1 MPRKDP
7 GMPYDLAP
15 MLKAR
20 FGQPDDCADLVNKY
34 GTYNIQPTSDTEN
47 LSRSSRR
54 AFLSNGSAWRSA
66 RRTLKTCNKANGRE
80 TRIASP
86 FFFSKIPETARGNG
100 LFPKKQKR
108 YIQVRQKSEWQNGE
122 IYCWYTN

>member
-47 LSRSSRR
+47 L
-54 AFLSNGSAWRSA
+54 FPL
-66 RRTLKTCNKANGRE
+66 
-80 TRIASP
+80 IAP
-86 FFFSKIPETARGNG
+86 GLPEQWKRMEVG
-100 LFPKKQKR
+100 KKNVENLQ
-108 YIQVRQKSEWQNGE
+108 
-122 IYCWYTN
+122 

>member
-34 GTYNIQPTSDTEN
+34 GTYNIQPTADTEN
-47 LSRSSRR
+47 V
-54 AFLSNGSAWRSA
+54 FPM
-66 RRTLKTCNKANGRE
+66 
-80 TRIASP
+80 IAQ
-86 FFFSKIPETARGNG
+86 G
-100 LFPKKQKR
+100 LPKKWR
-108 YIQVRQKSEWQNGE
+108 DMAPGRQDLAEE
-122 IYCWYTN
+122 E

>member
-47 LSRSSRR
+47 LFPLIAPGLPEQWKRM
-54 AFLSNGSAWRSA
+54 AVA

-86 FFFSKIPETARGNG
+86 FFFSQIPETARENG

-108 YIQVRQKSEWQNGE
+108 CIQVRQKNE
-122 IYCWYTN
+122 

>member
-47 LSRSSRR
+47 LVPLIAPGLPEQWQRMAVVKKDVENLLESKREGDAYRVSL
-54 AFLSNGSAWRSA
+54 FL
-66 RRTLKTCNKANGRE
+66 L
-80 TRIASP
+80 
-86 FFFSKIPETARGNG
+86 
-100 LFPKKQKR
+100 
-108 YIQVRQKSEWQNGE
+108 QNP
-122 IYCWYTN
+122 

>member
-47 LSRSSRR
+47 LFPLIAPGLPEQWKRMAVGFPLPDCPPRSHR
-54 AFLSNGSAWRSA
+54 
-66 RRTLKTCNKANGRE
+66 CCHGR
-80 TRIASP
+80 
-86 FFFSKIPETARGNG
+86 
-100 LFPKKQKR
+100 
-108 YIQVRQKSEWQNGE
+108 
-122 IYCWYTN
+122 

>member
-34 GTYNIQPTSDTEN
+34 GTYNIQ
-47 LSRSSRR
+47 
-54 AFLSNGSAWRSA
+54 
-66 RRTLKTCNKANGRE
+66 
-80 TRIASP
+80 
-86 FFFSKIPETARGNG
+86 
-100 LFPKKQKR
+100 
-108 YIQVRQKSEWQNGE
+108 
-122 IYCWYTN
+122 

>member
-34 GTYNIQPTSDTEN
+34 GTYNIQPGLPEQWKRMAVGKKDVEN
-47 LSRSSRR
+47 L
-54 AFLSNGSAWRSA
+54 
-66 RRTLKTCNKANGRE
+66 
-80 TRIASP
+80 
-86 FFFSKIPETARGNG
+86 
-100 LFPKKQKR
+100 Q
-108 YIQVRQKSEWQNGE
+108 
-122 IYCWYTN
+122 

>member
-34 GTYNIQPTSDTEN
+34 GTYNIQPTRKIC
-47 LSRSSRR
+47 SRSSRR

-86 FFFSKIPETARGNG
+86 FFFSKIPETARENG

-108 YIQVRQKSEWQNGE
+108 YIQVRQKSE
-122 IYCWYTN
+122 

>member
-1 MPRKDP
+1 MTYHEDKEMVHASFRNYTTRACIPKRCARERDKTKKSAASGILSPEVIFMPRKDP

-47 LSRSSRR
+47 L
-54 AFLSNGSAWRSA
+54 FPL
-66 RRTLKTCNKANGRE
+66 
-80 TRIASP
+80 IAP
-86 FFFSKIPETARGNG
+86 GLPEQWKRMAVG
-100 LFPKKQKR
+100 KKDVENLQ
-108 YIQVRQKSEWQNGE
+108 
-122 IYCWYTN
+122 

>member
-47 LSRSSRR
+47 LFPLIAPGLPAQWKRM
-54 AFLSNGSAWRSA
+54 AVG
-66 RRTLKTCNKANGRE
+66 NKANGRE

-86 FFFSKIPETARGNG
+86 FFFSKITETARGNG

-108 YIQVRQKSEWQNGE
+108 YIQVRQKSE
-122 IYCWYTN
+122 

>member
-34 GTYNIQPTSDTEN
+34 GTYNIQPTSGGRRV
-47 LSRSSRR
+47 SRLPFSPPKS
-54 AFLSNGSAWRSA
+54 
-66 RRTLKTCNKANGRE
+66 LKRQGKMG
-80 TRIASP
+80 
-86 FFFSKIPETARGNG
+86 F
-100 LFPKKQKR
+100 FPKSKKDTYR
-108 YIQVRQKSEWQNGE
+108 FDKKVNDKMEKFIAGIQIENVAGTCFTAEFV
-122 IYCWYTN
+122 

>member
-47 LSRSSRR
+47 LFPLIAPGLPEQWKRMALGKKDVENLQYSKREGDAYRVS
-54 AFLSNGSAWRSA
+54 LS
-66 RRTLKTCNKANGRE
+66 L
-80 TRIASP
+80 
-86 FFFSKIPETARGNG
+86 
-100 LFPKKQKR
+100 L
-108 YIQVRQKSEWQNGE
+108 QNP
-122 IYCWYTN
+122 

>member
-1 MPRKDP
+1 MVQRELQKSRRGTVIHPKTAARRERDKSKNLPPPEQYLSPEVNFMPRKDP

-47 LSRSSRR
+47 LFPLIAPAPS
-54 AFLSNGSAWRSA
+54 
-66 RRTLKTCNKANGRE
+66 CNMEAHGGRQE
-80 TRIASP
+80 GR
-86 FFFSKIPETARGNG
+86 
-100 LFPKKQKR
+100 
-108 YIQVRQKSEWQNGE
+108 
-122 IYCWYTN
+122 

>member
-47 LSRSSRR
+47 L
-54 AFLSNGSAWRSA
+54 FPL
-66 RRTLKTCNKANGRE
+66 
-80 TRIASP
+80 IAPGLPEQWKRMAAP
-86 FFFSKIPETARGNG
+86 FFFSKIHETARENG
-100 LFPKKQKR
+100 LFPKK
-108 YIQVRQKSEWQNGE
+108 
-122 IYCWYTN
+122 

>member
-47 LSRSSRR
+47 LFPLIAPGLPEQWKRM
-54 AFLSNGSAWRSA
+54 AVG
-66 RRTLKTCNKANGRE
+66 KKE

-86 FFFSKIPETARGNG
+86 FFFSKIPETARENG

-108 YIQVRQKSEWQNGE
+108 YIQVRQKSE
-122 IYCWYTN
+122 

>member
-47 LSRSSRR
+47 L
-54 AFLSNGSAWRSA
+54 FPL
-66 RRTLKTCNKANGRE
+66 
-80 TRIASP
+80 IAP
-86 FFFSKIPETARGNG
+86 VRPRQGACLAVG
-100 LFPKKQKR
+100 KKDVENLQ
-108 YIQVRQKSEWQNGE
+108 
-122 IYCWYTN
+122 

>member
-47 LSRSSRR
+47 LFPLIAPGLPEQWKRMAVGKGKW
-54 AFLSNGSAWRSA
+54 AFSQKAKKIHTGS
-66 RRTLKTCNKANGRE
+66 T
-80 TRIASP
+80 
-86 FFFSKIPETARGNG
+86 
-100 LFPKKQKR
+100 KK
-108 YIQVRQKSEWQNGE
+108 
-122 IYCWYTN
+122 

>member
-34 GTYNIQPTSDTEN
+34 GSYNIHPTSDTEN
-47 LSRSSRR
+47 LIPLIAPALTKQWKRNPVR
-54 AFLSNGSAWRSA
+54 
-66 RRTLKTCNKANGRE
+66 NKDVENM
-80 TRIASP
+80 
-86 FFFSKIPETARGNG
+86 
-100 LFPKKQKR
+100 Q
-108 YIQVRQKSEWQNGE
+108 
-122 IYCWYTN
+122 

>member
-34 GTYNIQPTSDTEN
+34 GVKPQKFI
-47 LSRSSRR
+47 
-54 AFLSNGSAWRSA
+54 
-66 RRTLKTCNKANGRE
+66 E
-80 TRIASP
+80 TGVSGA
-86 FFFSKIPETARGNG
+86 
-100 LFPKKQKR
+100 
-108 YIQVRQKSEWQNGE
+108 
-122 IYCWYTN
+122 